1 VSGVVAASARSSR
14 RTREEHVDDGNET
27 GVDHRKD
34 LFKLYHPGQSG
45 TSNAKTCCDETH
57 DVVLVV
63 DANEGDRGDLND
75 HVVDNPGYTVIV
87 IRSSSVR
94 VWRAASVKSFHP
106 ILIRVCALTSCK
118 RWRSSFPS
126 VGTSD

>member
-1 VSGVVAASARSSR
+1 MSGVVAENTESSR

-27 GVDHRKD
+27 GVDYRKD
-34 LFKLYHPGQSG
+34 LFKVYHPSQSG
-45 TSNAKTCCDETH
+45 TSNVKTCFDETH

-63 DANEGDRGDLND
+63 DANEGDRGDLDD

-94 VWRAASVKSFHP
+94 VWRASSVKSFH
-106 ILIRVCALTSCK
+106 LD
-118 RWRSSFPS
+118 
-126 VGTSD
+126 G